1 MPEAEEKDKI
11 LWQRFKEGDPAALD
25 KIYMKQFQ
33 SMYNYGLK
41 IHSDSELVKDCI
53 QELFGEIWAKKEN
66 LGEAASIKFYLLKSI
81 KRKIIK
87 NVNKLNPVSSIA
99 DLNDQYNFVAQYS
112 IEDEIINSDISNEQA
127 QNLKSALEELSD
139 RQREIIYLRFNQ
151 NLKFN
156 EISEIMSIKNQSAR
170 NLLFEGVAK
179 LKTILVSIVPIC
191 LAFLKI

>member
-1 MPEAEEKDKI
+1 MIEEEAKDKI
-11 LWQRFKEGDPAALD
+11 LWLRFKEGDPSALD
-25 KIYMKQFQ
+25 KIYLAQFQ

-41 IHSDSELVKDCI
+41 IHNDAELVKDSI
-53 QELFGEIWAKKEN
+53 QELFGEIWSKREN

-87 NVNKLNPVSSIA
+87 KLNKLNPVSSLT
-99 DLNDQYNFVAQYS
+99 DLTEQYNFSVQYS
-112 IEDEIINSDISNEQA
+112 IEHHIIQQDTSQEKT
-127 QNLKSALEELSD
+127 QNLANALEELSD

-151 NLKFN
+151 NLKFD

-179 LKTILVSIVPIC
+179 LKIILVS
-191 LAFLKI
+191 